1 MEHGRED
8 EEASLDAA
16 PEGASREARPD
27 KSATEPHAEQQDPES
42 GAAAD
47 EGGET
52 PSQAE
57 G

>member
-1 MEHGRED
+1 MEHQD

-16 PEGASREARPD
+16 PEGASAEARPD
-27 KSATEPHAEQQDPES
+27 ESTEPEAEQQDPES

-52 PSQAE
+52 PSQPE

>member
-1 MEHGRED
+1 MEHEQED
-8 EEASLDAA
+8 ASLDAA
-16 PEGASREARPD
+16 PEGASAKARPD
-27 KSATEPHAEQQDPES
+27 ESPTEPEAEQQDPES

-52 PSQAE
+52 PSQSE

>member
-1 MEHGRED
+1 MEHED
-8 EEASLDAA
+8 EQASVDAA
-16 PEGASREARPD
+16 PEGASAEARPD
-27 KSATEPHAEQQDPES
+27 ESATEPEADQQDPES
-42 GAAAD
+42 GPAAD